1 MEKKMK
7 SYHQKFVSDH
17 PYESS
22 PMAEIAGF
30 PVRPGI
36 YDLNGATPL
45 QNGVNFTIHTCG
57 GTSCELLL
65 FHRAQEEPFAVLPF
79 PEAYKIGDVYSM
91 IVYGLNIDEFEYAYR
106 VDGPYCPEK
115 GLLFDK
121 NKILLDPYAKAVAGQ
136 RTWGIRWDHTYH
148 ARVVKDRFDWG
159 DMPQSKKELCDL
171 IIYELHV
178 RDFTHHPSSG
188 VQHRG
193 TFSGLMEK
201 IPYLKELG
209 INAVE
214 LMPIFEFD
222 ETMNSRTVDGKQ
234 LLECWGYNTVGFF
247 APNSSYA
254 AANEHNQEGT
264 ELKTLIKALHDNG
277 IEVILDVVFNH
288 TAEGN
293 EKGNTF
299 SFKGFDNNIYYMLTP
314 DGNYYN
320 FSGCGNTL
328 NCNHP
333 VVQQLILECLRYWT
347 INYRVDGFRFDLAS
361 ILGRNEDGSP
371 MNNPPLLRTL
381 ADDSILSNVKL
392 IAEAWDAGG
401 LYQVGSF
408 PASGR
413 WAEWNGRYRDS
424 LRSYLKGDSWNAWD
438 AAWSISGS
446 GDLYGGYYDNTHSNY
461 AGYNS
466 CVNFLTCH
474 DGFTLYDLYAYNDK
488 HNEANG
494 WNNTDGANDNRSWNC
509 GAEGETDDP
518 EVLSLRR
525 RMIRNACAVLMCS
538 RGTPMF
544 LAGDEFGNTKFGNNN
559 SYCQDNI
566 TSWLDWRML
575 EKNKDLF
582 EFFKF
587 MIAFR
592 KKHPVIHKQLPTSVC
607 GMDPIH
613 THNLNAEETDIPRD
627 ARTFCVSFAG
637 YDKAKGK
644 DDLIYV
650 AVNTF
655 WEDVTITLPN
665 LHRRGAWHLSVN
677 TYGDGNGHYC
687 YPEGQEVRIDRSFV
701 MRPRSVAV
709 FTGRDY

>member
-371 MNNPPLLRTL
+371 MNNPPLLCTL

-613 THNLNAEETDIPRD
+613 TYNLNAEETDIPRD

-637 YDKAKGK
+637 YDKEKGK

-665 LHRRGAWHLSVN
+665 LHGRGAWHLSVN

>member
-136 RTWGIRWDHTYH
+136 RTWSIRWDHTYH

-637 YDKAKGK
+637 YDKEKGK